1 MNLFDLTRTAN
12 VLPANQQ
19 RALIPAAQAGDADA
33 IRALIESNVRL
44 AANVARKHKRNGLD
58 ADDLMSA
65 ACGAILDAIRK
76 FDTSKRAKFSTV
88 ARQWMV
94 ARCQELVRA
103 NAPVSGDTRV
113 SRALFCKIP
122 AIQRDLAAGGMDVTP
137 ENIATR
143 CALEGYAS
151 YDEAIKALA
160 LMGNSAVSTSKPVG
174 ESANAATFGDT
185 LVSENLNQFD
195 KLERTRKSEAVR
207 AALVAFTDTLKLRE
221 VHIMQA
227 RVCSEIFGTE
237 RVEQPVLA
245 AELGISKQRVGQIEK
260 KIIQKMQVFFA
271 EQGLTP

>member
-1 MNLFDLTRTAN
+1 MNLFDLTRTAT

-19 RALIPAAQAGDADA
+19 RALIPAAQAGDANA
-33 IRALIESNVRL
+33 IRALVESNVRL

-58 ADDLMSA
+58 ADDLMAA

-88 ARQWMV
+88 ARQWMI

-122 AIQRDLAAGGMDVTP
+122 AVQRDLAAGGMDVTR

-151 YDEAIKALA
+151 YDEAMQALT

-174 ESANAATFGDT
+174 ESDNAATFGDT

-195 KLERTRKSEAVR
+195 KLERTRKSEKVQAVL
-207 AALVAFTDTLKLRE
+207 AAFVGTLKLRE
-221 VHIMQA
+221 IHILNVRICAELQGNEP
-227 RVCSEIFGTE
+227 VG
-237 RVEQPVLA
+237 QPELA
-245 AELGISKQRVGQIEK
+245 WELGISKQRVGQIEK
-260 KIIQKMQVFFA
+260 KIMQKLQNFFEIHGVA
-271 EQGLTP
+271 P

>member
-1 MNLFDLTRTAN
+1 
-12 VLPANQQ
+12 LPANTQ

-33 IRALIESNVRL
+33 IRALVESNVRL

-58 ADDLMSA
+58 ADDLMA
-65 ACGAILDAIRK
+65 VACGAILDAIRK

-122 AIQRDLAAGGMDVTP
+122 AIQRAVAADGLAVTV
-137 ENIATR
+137 ENVATR
-143 CALEGYAS
+143 AALEGIAD
-151 YDEAIKALA
+151 YDEVCEAMA

-174 ESANAATFGDT
+174 ESDNAATFGDT

-195 KLERTRKSEAVR
+195 RLERTRKSEKVR
-207 AALVAFTDTLKLRE
+207 AVLAAFTDTLKLRD

-245 AELGISKQRVGQIEK
+245 AELGITKQRVGQIEK

-271 EQGLTP
+271 NQGVTP